1 MKREIKFY
9 IPKNERIPTGLRL
22 YVNDIYVMYEETASG
37 FRFKIDT
44 EDETEALAIATDI
57 AEVMIQDHDESE
69 HGVSWRTTSFRI
81 VDTGIPNFGFTWVDW
96 SYRVRD
102 SY

>member
-9 IPKNERIPTGLRL
+9 IPKNERIPTSLQL
-22 YVNDIYVMYEETASG
+22 KVNDTFVTYERTVSG
-37 FRFKIDT
+37 FRFEIPTD
-44 EDETEALAIATDI
+44 DETEALAIATDI
-57 AEVMIQDHDESE
+57 AEMMIQDHDESE

-81 VDTGIPNFGFTWVDW
+81 VDFGRPNTGFTWVDW

>member
-9 IPKNERIPTGLRL
+9 IPKNERIPTGLHL
-22 YVNDIYVMYEETASG
+22 YVDGIIVMYERTVSG
-37 FRFKIDT
+37 FRFEIPTD
-44 EDETEALAIATDI
+44 DETEALAIATDI
-57 AEVMIQDHDESE
+57 AGMMIQDHDESQ

-81 VDTGIPNFGFTWVDW
+81 VDMGIPNTGFTWVDW

>member
-1 MKREIKFY
+1 MKRDIKFY
-9 IPKNERIPTGLRL
+9 IPKNERIPTQLQL
-22 YVNDIYVMYEETASG
+22 KVNDIYVEYERTVSG
-37 FRFKIDT
+37 FRFKINT

-57 AEVMIQDHDESE
+57 AGMMIQDHDESE

-81 VDTGIPNFGFTWVDW
+81 VDIGRQNTGFTWVDW